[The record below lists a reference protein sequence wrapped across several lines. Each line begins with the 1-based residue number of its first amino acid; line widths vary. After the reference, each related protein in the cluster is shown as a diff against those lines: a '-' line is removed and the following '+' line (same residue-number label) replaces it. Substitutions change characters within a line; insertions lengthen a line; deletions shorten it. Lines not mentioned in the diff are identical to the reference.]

1 MKDLKNIQI
10 SEKVWE
16 QLKKYCSEEGYTIKG
31 YVEKL
36 IKQDIQNGEQDKNIL
51 PSSGK

>member
-16 QLKKYCSEEGYTIKG
+16 QLKNTSKYNSTYC
-31 YVEKL
+31 L
-36 IKQDIQNGEQDKNIL
+36 FKNNKEL
-51 PSSGK
+51 CDRGLS